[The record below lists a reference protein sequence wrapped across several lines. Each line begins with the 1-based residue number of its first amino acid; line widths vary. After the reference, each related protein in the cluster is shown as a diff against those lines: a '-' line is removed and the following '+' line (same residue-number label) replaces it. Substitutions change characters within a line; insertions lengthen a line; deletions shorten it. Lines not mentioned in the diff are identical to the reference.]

1 MIIGLRR
8 TASKNKIRKSN
19 KFLAQYSKEKKEG
32 ALFLKEK
39 QLKAVILRL
48 LSFYKP

>member
-1 MIIGLRR
+1 MIIGLRK

-19 KFLAQYSKEKKEG
+19 KFLAQYSKEKKS